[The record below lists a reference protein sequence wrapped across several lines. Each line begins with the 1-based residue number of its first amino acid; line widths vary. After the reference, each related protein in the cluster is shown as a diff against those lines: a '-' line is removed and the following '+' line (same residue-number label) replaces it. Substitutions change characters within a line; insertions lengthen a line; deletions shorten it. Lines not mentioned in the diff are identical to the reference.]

1 MHADTHSCSE
11 CLEDDDCPITYRWWC
26 ESGSSTSWFK
36 GFALITLTINMCI
49 IFFPSVVLVFGVT
62 GYTGTRA
69 RTSLGSGLLWATDY
83 VRGALS
89 LGLIFFL
96 ITNLLHAPSQHKT
109 VLDQQFINPELTN
122 YLGCY
127 MTLDNI
133 APQSCSLLTL
143 GPPIATAVHKMRGVE
158 D

>member
-127 MTLDNI
+127 MTLDTI